1 MSLWKFIQTFPLKI
15 LVDQKKT
22 HIFKSKIGLIK
33 GH

>member
-1 MSLWKFIQTFPLKI
+1 MSLWKFIQNAPLKI

-22 HIFKSKIGLIK
+22 CISKGKIGLIK